1 MLPDSLGE
9 DMDKIVELY
18 TKTEGRISRKTFWL
32 GILGLVVVNL
42 LIAFLILPLV
52 GVSMMPSFAG
62 LTDPS
67 ADAAAIS
74 KMIID
79 TMRASA
85 WASLVLFVIFAY
97 PAYALMVK
105 RRHDKDNNG
114 MDVLIYLGLTALL
127 LVVQAL
133 GIGYDVTTIGE
144 ISVPT
149 PSLILTL
156 LSAVVGIYAIY
167 LVVVLGFLRGTAGP
181 NQYGPDPLG
190 GTAAATA

>member
-1 MLPDSLGE
+1 
-9 DMDKIVELY
+9 MDKIVELY